1 MGARIED
8 KYEAYKVQVNRR
20 WDQRKANED
29 EYFTDDAGPRFR
41 DFLVVAYGAD
51 RTAAQIGDRSLS
63 VALSVR
69 AGIQTS
75 ASREYR
81 LQVRNAQTGEL
92 AIDAPHRVDI
102 AFSQE
107 DFGW

>member
-20 WDQRKANED
+20 WDQRKANEEEPNRIFARIFD
-29 EYFTDDAGPRFR
+29 PEEQIPESFKGNRYVLTRSD
-41 DFLVVAYGAD
+41 LVC
-51 RTAAQIGDRSLS
+51 SL
-63 VALSVR
+63 
-69 AGIQTS
+69 ITS
-75 ASREYR
+75 ASRECR
-81 LQVRNAQTGEL
+81 LQVCNAQTGEL
-92 AIDAPHRVDI
+92 VIDAPHRVDI